1 MKIMPLA
8 RRKCP
13 YCLQEHPVNEET
25 QSLEVLFL
33 QEALTG
39 KFEILVEL
47 HRRASGT
54 LFLAQDLILDR
65 KVAVKAIKFPK
76 NTSTALVEKWKQ
88 NLRRCLRLEEPHLAR
103 IYTFGIT
110 GSLHYIILEYIQ
122 AETLEDILHQGQ
134 SSLPIWKSL
143 RIGRDIAL
151 GLHAAHNQGITHHR
165 LKPSN
170 IAVTQ
175 NVFSRILDLGAAQ
188 GTIEALDNKP
198 WSIVTDTSLYFAPE
212 QIESGYS
219 DPQSDQYRLAACLYH
234 ALAGKPPFS
243 DPGEKG
249 AFQRMHSDP
258 ESLTLR
264 NGSVPEEL
272 NKIILK
278 ALSRNP
284 DGRFNSCLEFARQL
298 EALEPD
304 CWLPEIEPGFRGTT
318 KETTVALILEE
329 MHRLEQN
336 RDYQRALFLL
346 EQALALAPYNNEV
359 IAAMLR
365 IKKLNEKEHLL
376 HTIVNKALIAFYAGS
391 LNEALNIL
399 KSGRQLDKDHPEILR
414 LTNEVMQEQERIRL
428 SNILLDAAKIDL
440 AKHALSAAMA
450 NVVRVLDLNP
460 KNENALKLKQRIEF
474 EMEDR
479 AALGI
484 LLSQAE
490 TAFEKSHFDEAEAII
505 KKIQKSDPDNISA
518 GKLQKKINQQNHH
531 KLIMHLWESMD
542 NEFQIGRYRKAI
554 SILKQIA
561 QLEPSLK
568 DDIRNRLIRVR
579 ERIKDQA
586 NDYDVGDTQPMR
598 PVRSPDLA
606 VESSTDEEIISAD
619 NRPKKISEESD
630 NEAPTI
636 LPEPPIKSPE
646 DFIPD
651 NTEYEYLDSEFLQ
664 PAKTAT
670 SKSGQIFS
678 LNFSRAHLWTLAA
691 VILVGC
697 LVTLPFFFKKT
708 PRPIQ
713 MTSDHESNIQNSSF
727 PIEEPVSETVSAD
740 ILEEDPSGAS
750 PIIESLPSIETDNL
764 VSKDVEPELS
774 DNISHLLMSARENE
788 RIENMDFAAVLY
800 REVLKTLPDNVDALR
815 GLERCRRSLGK

>member
-13 YCLQEHPVNEET
+13 HCFQEHPVNEET

-47 HRRASGT
+47 NRRASGT

-76 NTSTALVEKWKQ
+76 SASEALVEKWKQ

-110 GSLHYIILEYIQ
+110 GSLHYIILEYIP
-122 AETLEDILHQGQ
+122 AETLEDILLQER

-188 GTIEALDNKP
+188 GTIEALENKP
-198 WSIVTDTSLYFAPE
+198 WSIISDTSLYFAPE

-219 DPQSDQYRLAACLYH
+219 DPQSDQYRLAVCLYH
-234 ALAGKPPFS
+234 ALTGKPPFI

-249 AFQRMHSDP
+249 AFQRMHSEP
-258 ESLTLR
+258 EPLTAK
-264 NGSVPEEL
+264 NPSIPEEL
-272 NKIILK
+272 NKVILK

-284 DGRFNSCLEFARQL
+284 DDRFSSCLEFARQL

-304 CWLPEIEPGFRGTT
+304 YWLPEIEPGFRGAT

-329 MHRLEQN
+329 LHRIEQS
-336 RDYQRALFLL
+336 RDFQRALFLL
-346 EQALALAPYNNEV
+346 EQALALAPYNSEV
-359 IAAMLR
+359 IATMLR
-365 IKKLNEKEHLL
+365 IQKLNEKEHLL
-376 HTIVNKALIAFYAGS
+376 HSIVNKALIAFYAGS
-391 LNEALNIL
+391 LNDALNIL
-399 KSGRQLDKDHPEILR
+399 KSGRQIDKDHPEILR

-450 NVVRVLDLNP
+450 NVIRVLDLNP
-460 KNENALKLKQRIEF
+460 KNEHALKLKQRIEF

-490 TAFEKSHFDEAEAII
+490 TAYEKSQFDEAEAIV
-505 KKIQKSDPDNISA
+505 KKIQETDPDNISA
-518 GKLQKKINQQNHH
+518 GKIQKRITQQKRH

-554 SILKQIA
+554 AILKQIA

-568 DDIRNRLIRVR
+568 GDIRNRLIRVK
-579 ERIKDQA
+579 EKIQEQA
-586 NDYDVGDTQPMR
+586 NKSDTDDTRQLRSVRPSDLTAASSSAENFAPAYDSLKETSEEFDDDFRDIDTDAP
-598 PVRSPDLA
+598 
-606 VESSTDEEIISAD
+606 VEST
-619 NRPKKISEESD
+619 
-630 NEAPTI
+630 
-636 LPEPPIKSPE
+636 E
-646 DFIPD
+646 D
-651 NTEYEYLDSEFLQ
+651 
-664 PAKTAT
+664 A
-670 SKSGQIFS
+670 
-678 LNFSRAHLWTLAA
+678 
-691 VILVGC
+691 
-697 LVTLPFFFKKT
+697 
-708 PRPIQ
+708 
-713 MTSDHESNIQNSSF
+713 
-727 PIEEPVSETVSAD
+727 
-740 ILEEDPSGAS
+740 
-750 PIIESLPSIETDNL
+750 
-764 VSKDVEPELS
+764 LS
-774 DNISHLLMSARENE
+774 DNIENEPFESDILQDPESLVFKITNRLKVNFSDIRLWTVVSIILIGSLITAPFLFKKTAHPIQNTADHELSILNTPLPIVEPTSETVAADNSENDSLAVFSTVESSSSEADIPVSDDKKPELPEIISHLLLSAKENE
-788 RIENMDFAAVLY
+788 RIGNMNFAAVLY
-800 REVLKTLPDNVDALR
+800 REVLKTVPENTDALK
-815 GLERCRRSLGK
+815 GLERCKLSLGK